1 MTNTLFDYHTAF
13 SRNIGWMTREEQ
25 NMLRN
30 KRVAIAGLGGV
41 GGSHLIALSRLG
53 IGKFNIADFDRF
65 ELPNFNR
72 QAGASMSRLNRL
84 KSDVLEE
91 MALDVNP
98 TLDINKFADGVT
110 PDNLSDFLTDVDV
123 YVDGVDFFAFAARES
138 IFAACA
144 ERGIP
149 AVTAAPLGMG
159 SALLNFMPGQM
170 TFEQYFQMQ
179 GKSDMDKALHFLIGL
194 SPAMLQSAYLVDPTA
209 FDLLN
214 HKGPSTPMGC
224 ELCAG
229 VAATQV
235 LKILLKRGNVVAAPW
250 GLHFDAYQNKLAKT
264 WRPGGNRNPLQ
275 RLRLML
281 AKQQFKKIAGDTG
294 A

>member
-1 MTNTLFDYHTAF
+1 MSDIRFDYDSAF
-13 SRNIGWMTREEQ
+13 SRNIGWISHQEQ
-25 NMLRN
+25 NLLKS
-30 KRVAIAGLGGV
+30 KRIAIAGLGGV
-41 GGSHLIALSRLG
+41 GGSHLLTLTRLG
-53 IGKFNIADFDRF
+53 VGKFNIADFDRF

-72 QAGASMSRLNRL
+72 QAGATMSHLNRP
-84 KSDVLEE
+84 KSDVLEA

-98 TLDINKFADGVT
+98 TLEIKKFPDGVT
-110 PDNLSDFLTDVDV
+110 SDNLSEFLTDVDV

-170 TFEQYFQMQ
+170 TFEEYFQIQ

-194 SPAMLQSAYLVDPTA
+194 TPAMLHNAYLVDPTTI
-209 FDLLN
+209 DLLN
-214 HKGPSTPMGC
+214 HKAPSTPMGC

-229 VAATQV
+229 IAATQA
-235 LKILLKRGNVVAAPW
+235 LKILLKRGNIVTAPW
-250 GLHFDAYQNKLAKT
+250 GLHFDAYENKLVKT

-275 RLRLML
+275 RLKLML
-281 AKQQFKKIAGDTG
+281 AKQHFKKYLKTK
-294 A
+294 

>member
-25 NMLRN
+25 NILKN

-41 GGSHLIALSRLG
+41 GGSHLITLTRLG
-53 IGKFNIADFDRF
+53 VGKFNISDFDRF

-72 QAGASMSRLNRL
+72 QAGASMSHLNRH
-84 KSDVLEE
+84 KSEVLEE

-98 TLDINKFADGVT
+98 TLEIKKFPDGVT
-110 PDNLSDFLTDVDV
+110 PDNLAEFLTDVDV
-123 YVDGVDFFAFAARES
+123 YVDGIDFFAFAARES

-159 SALLNFMPGQM
+159 SAFLNFLPGQM

-194 SPAMLQSAYLVDPTA
+194 SPAMLHGGYLVDPTT

-229 VAATQV
+229 VAASQA
-235 LKILLKRGNVVAAPW
+235 LKILLKRGNIVAAPW
-250 GLHFDAYQNKLAKT
+250 GLHFDAYQNKLVKT
-264 WRPGGNRNPLQ
+264 WRPGGNSNPLQ

-281 AKQQFKKIAGDTG
+281 AKRQFKKIAEKTV

>member
-25 NMLRN
+25 NILKN

-41 GGSHLIALSRLG
+41 GGSHLITLTRLG
-53 IGKFNIADFDRF
+53 VGKFNISDFDRF

-72 QAGASMSRLNRL
+72 QAGASMSHLNRH
-84 KSDVLEE
+84 KSEVLEE

-98 TLDINKFADGVT
+98 TLEIKKFPDGVT
-110 PDNLSDFLTDVDV
+110 PDNLSEFLTDVDV
-123 YVDGVDFFAFAARES
+123 YVDGIDFFAFAARES

-159 SALLNFMPGQM
+159 SAFLNFLPGQM

-194 SPAMLQSAYLVDPTA
+194 SPAMLHSPYLVDPAA

-229 VAATQV
+229 VAASQA
-235 LKILLKRGNVVAAPW
+235 LKILLKRGNIVAAPW
-250 GLHFDAYQNKLAKT
+250 GLHFDAYQNKLVKT
-264 WRPGGNRNPLQ
+264 WRPGGNSNPLQ

-281 AKQQFKKIAGDTG
+281 AKQQFKKISEKTAV
-294 A
+294 